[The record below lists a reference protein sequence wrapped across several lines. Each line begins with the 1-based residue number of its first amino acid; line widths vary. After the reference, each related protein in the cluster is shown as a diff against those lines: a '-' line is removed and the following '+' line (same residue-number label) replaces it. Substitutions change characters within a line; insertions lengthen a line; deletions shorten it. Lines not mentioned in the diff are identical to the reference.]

1 MRMIVADASPLIML
15 ARSGLIDV
23 LRVIAGEVIVPGAVW
38 DECVSDG
45 SRPGS
50 KAILVAQKAGHIEVR
65 AGGALNDP
73 LPALGPG
80 EVAAIGLAHELGCP
94 VLMDERLGRR
104 VASLHSVQVI
114 GSAAILIAAK
124 QRELIPAVKPVL
136 MNWRTAGYFLSEALH
151 LAVLHRAGEE

>member
-23 LRVIAGEVIVPGAVW
+23 LCVIAGEVIVPEAVW
-38 DECVSDG
+38 DECMTDG

-50 KAILVAQKAGHIEVR
+50 KAILAAQKAGHIIIRVDEM
-65 AGGALNDP
+65 LNGP
-73 LPALGPG
+73 LPALGAG
-80 EVAAIGLAHELGCP
+80 EIAAIALAKELGCP

-124 QRELIPAVKPVL
+124 QRGLISAVKPVL
-136 MNWRTAGYFLSEALH
+136 MDWRTAGYFLSETFIQ
-151 LAVLHRAGEE
+151 AVLQRVDEA